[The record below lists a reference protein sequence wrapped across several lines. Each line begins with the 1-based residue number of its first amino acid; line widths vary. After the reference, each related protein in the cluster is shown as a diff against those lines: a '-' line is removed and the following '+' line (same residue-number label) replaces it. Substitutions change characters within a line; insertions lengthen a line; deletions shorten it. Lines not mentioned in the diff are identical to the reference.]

1 MNIKD
6 QGLIKYFREKLSVR
20 VSAWIVLFAT
30 TIFIAT
36 LHFMMTKTRTVVQ
49 NEAISRTTQ
58 LLDENV
64 LRMRGIMDRVEIA
77 TNMQARI
84 VERNMDDPEATYGMF
99 LYSKAM
105 LKNNPIVHS
114 HSIAFEPYYFKEYG
128 HYFSAYARHVG
139 DSIVVSQGG
148 SDAYRYEFTDWYLMP
163 QLLGHPCWTEP
174 YVDIDVEYG
183 TKALVASYSQAVSD
197 KTGRVV
203 GTIQTDIDLT
213 WLSKAVAKRKPY
225 PNSYTIMIGRG
236 GAFFVHPDTTKLIC
250 QTIFTGTL
258 EHPDTARVALGR
270 AMLRGEEGMRCLEV
284 DGKMCHVFYK
294 PVENTGWSAAIV
306 CPEHDIF
313 RPFYRLRRTVT
324 IMVNVCF
331 LLMFFCFVRII
342 AGQLKPL
349 HRLAQ
354 EAETVASGKF
364 DCPLPDFDRIDEIGQ
379 LSQSFGEMQHSL
391 VNYIAELTSTTAKT
405 AAIENDLH
413 VATDIQMS
421 MLPRVFPPFP
431 ERKDI
436 DLFASMTPAKE
447 VGGDL
452 YDFVLH
458 DDCLYFT
465 VGDVSGKGVPA
476 ALFMAQ
482 ATRLFR
488 TLADEGLMPEAIATR
503 MNSGL
508 CEGNDTMMFVTMF
521 IGVIHLTTGQ
531 MEFCNCGHNPPVLDG
546 QFINFKHKNRPLG
559 LFDDLPFKGESIDGI
574 FDKQLLVYTD
584 GLNEAMNMQHEQF
597 GDERIIAIIA
607 DSRELTACQLIE
619 KLRAAVEQHRN
630 GAAPNDDLTML
641 CLRIVSPQA

>member
-1 MNIKD
+1 MNIKN
-6 QGLIKYFREKLSVR
+6 QALIKYFREKLSVR

-30 TIFIAT
+30 AIFIAT
-36 LHFMMTKTRTVVQ
+36 LHIMMTKTRTMVE

-58 LLDENV
+58 MLDEAV
-64 LRMRGIMDRVEIA
+64 LRMTGIMERVEIA
-77 TNMQARI
+77 TNMQVRI
-84 VERNMDDPEATYGMF
+84 VERNVDDPEAIHAMF
-99 LYSKAM
+99 LYSHAM

-114 HSIAFEPYYFKEYG
+114 HSIAFEPYYYKNYG
-128 HYFSAYARHVG
+128 HYLSAYSRYSG
-139 DSIVVSQGG
+139 DSIVTSQGG
-148 SDAYRYEFTDWYLMP
+148 SDAYQYEFSDWYLMP
-163 QLLGHPCWTEP
+163 QLLGHPCWSEP
-174 YVDIDVEYG
+174 FVDIDAEND
-183 TKALVASYSQAVSD
+183 TKALVASYSQTFREKS
-197 KTGRVV
+197 GRVI
-203 GTIQTDIDLT
+203 GTMQTSIDLT

-225 PNSYTIMIGRG
+225 PNSYTFMIGRG
-236 GAFFVHPDTTKLIC
+236 GAFFVHPDTSKLSC

-258 EHPDTARVALGR
+258 EHPDTARVSLGH
-270 AMLRGEEGMRCLEV
+270 AMLRGEEGIRCLKI

-294 PVENTGWSAAIV
+294 PIKDTGWSAAIV

-313 RPFYRLRRTVT
+313 SPFYQLRRTVT

-349 HRLAQ
+349 RRLAQ

-391 VNYIAELTSTTAKT
+391 VSYIAELTSTTAKK

-452 YDFVLH
+452 YDFLLH

-488 TLADEGLMPEAIATR
+488 TLAGEGLLPEAIATR

-521 IGVIHLTTGQ
+521 IGVIHLSTGQ
-531 MEFCNCGHNPPVLDG
+531 LEFCNCGHNPPVLDG
-546 QFINFKHKNRPLG
+546 QFIQFKNKNRPLG
-559 LFDDLPFKGESIDGI
+559 LFDELPFKGESIDGI
-574 FDKQLLVYTD
+574 FGKQLLVYTD
-584 GLNEAMNMQHEQF
+584 GLNEAMNPQHVQF
-597 GDERIIAIIA
+597 GDDRILEIIA
-607 DSRELTACQLIE
+607 DSLNLTACQVVE
-619 KLRAAVEQHRN
+619 KLRAAVEQHRD